1 MPMSIWWNRQ
11 FFCSLM
17 YQLWNMTPNA
27 VSFLT
32 RSEPEICGSNW
43 HQTWIVGNTQSCPAL
58 YWHGFGIKIHQ
69 IYIIQLS
76 VLVFSNLDKQTFD
89 NRQDVM
95 MTIKQY
101 QKYTYPHLPFIC
113 LAHLRKKNICTSW
126 RLHRVFRSWS
136 GSESAPPAAVQG
148 ASPRPSSGLW
158 GFPPTPAGGK
168 SATEALR
175 KSAKIWGVSH
185 QTLGSWFKELGNQS
199 TPSSDNHVLVTPL
212 DLNNKNGDI
221 TTKTFGESWSCCS
234 CFNLPVK
241 RAETP
246 NIFHGNKR
254 HVPHYFTCLSVTDFC
269 HSCQVLKTNTTL
281 LFPNSIPILTT

>member
-43 HQTWIVGNTQSCPAL
+43 HQTWIVGNTQSCLAL

-113 LAHLRKKNICTSW
+113 LAHLREKKYMYILTSSPSLQVLIWLRICPAC
-126 RLHRVFRSWS
+126 RRSRC
-136 GSESAPPAAVQG
+136 Q
-148 ASPRPSSGLW
+148 PSS
-158 GFPPTPAGGK
+158 FQRPV
-168 SATEALR
+168 R
-175 KSAKIWGVSH
+175 I
-185 QTLGSWFKELGNQS
+185 
-199 TPSSDNHVLVTPL
+199 SS
-212 DLNNKNGDI
+212 
-221 TTKTFGESWSCCS
+221 
-234 CFNLPVK
+234 
-241 RAETP
+241 
-246 NIFHGNKR
+246 
-254 HVPHYFTCLSVTDFC
+254 
-269 HSCQVLKTNTTL
+269 HSCRGKIRHRSLEKICENL
-281 LFPNSIPILTT
+281 GG